1 MHAKE
6 GYDCE
11 PLFSF
16 DSATAPQSAPGV
28 SLPPL
33 SPLPCRGKGRGRG
46 RWAGSGVIL
55 LLVLPEAA
63 AARPVHLVHLRAA
76 AVVHLLLLAPEPLVP
91 PPLHGAAQAAQ
102 RAVLPPAAA
111 RVQVDQRLPLPALR
125 AAGRAGGG
133 AAAAPAALGRV
144 PNELLHGGAVLVRGA
159 AAPPGAGAGAGLR
172 VRTARPGPPAAAA
185 ARAGAAAHLPVA
197 RLAEEVVL
205 AGLAVVLAPLEDL
218 IRAVRAGFQKSRRV
232 RVVQVEEHHGR
243 AVLGPAQA
251 VELVVVPLAE
261 VEEGLP
267 RVQRLALR
275 GLVRVRRRVRAAAG
289 GWASSR
295 RATAS
300 GSSLAT
306 MKLSF
311 MGFTHLAARAGR
323 DPPAPP
329 RARSRAQLLD
339 DVLGLPGPVVALQ
352 VRQVGHGGPRGLEVL
367 VVHVDHLVHD
377 AFGTGQLQHVPVPLA
392 QPVVL
397 GRLLALR
404 VAVDDVVVTLQGWA
418 GPDMC
423 CVETTSFN
431 VVKVSY

>member
-172 VRTARPGPPAAAA
+172 VRQRLQQRAQQPLPLAPLRVRERLGRGHRPPPQ
-185 ARAGAAAHLPVA
+185 RVRVLRAHLPVA

-218 IRAVRAGFQKSRRV
+218 IRAV
-232 RVVQVEEHHGR
+232 
-243 AVLGPAQA
+243 
-251 VELVVVPLAE
+251 
-261 VEEGLP
+261 
-267 RVQRLALR
+267 
-275 GLVRVRRRVRAAAG
+275 
-289 GWASSR
+289 
-295 RATAS
+295 
-300 GSSLAT
+300 
-306 MKLSF
+306 
-311 MGFTHLAARAGR
+311 
-323 DPPAPP
+323 
-329 RARSRAQLLD
+329 
-339 DVLGLPGPVVALQ
+339 
-352 VRQVGHGGPRGLEVL
+352 
-367 VVHVDHLVHD
+367 
-377 AFGTGQLQHVPVPLA
+377 
-392 QPVVL
+392 
-397 GRLLALR
+397 
-404 VAVDDVVVTLQGWA
+404 
-418 GPDMC
+418 
-423 CVETTSFN
+423 
-431 VVKVSY
+431 